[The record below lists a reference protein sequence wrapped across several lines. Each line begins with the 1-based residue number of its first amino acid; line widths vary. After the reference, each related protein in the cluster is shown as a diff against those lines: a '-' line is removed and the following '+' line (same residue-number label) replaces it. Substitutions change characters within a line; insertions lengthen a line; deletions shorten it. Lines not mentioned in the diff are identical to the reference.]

1 MESERLF
8 FDPNML
14 PQLYF
19 PDEHKYAIYV
29 PMFLPILVPILTG
42 IYGEFREW
50 RHGKKKQEVSA
61 AKKNQ

>member
-1 MESERLF
+1 
-8 FDPNML
+8 ML

-42 IYGEFREW
+42 LFGELRE
-50 RHGKKKQEVSA
+50 RRQGGKKHVTE
-61 AKKNQ
+61 AKKNN

>member
-1 MESERLF
+1 VESERLF

-42 IYGEFREW
+42 IFGEFRE
-50 RHGKKKQEVSA
+50 RRERGKKA
-61 AKKNQ
+61 AVTPTKKNY

>member
-42 IYGEFREW
+42 IYGEFRE
-50 RHGKKKQEVSA
+50 RRQSKKKQEVSA